1 MTNTTKKPYPAI
13 PRETSMQLA
22 PLSVR
27 RIEWEHIQRVLGD
40 YNGNISAAA
49 RALGIDRRT
58 LQRKLRKQSAS
69 D

>member
-1 MTNTTKKPYPAI
+1 
-13 PRETSMQLA
+13 MQLA